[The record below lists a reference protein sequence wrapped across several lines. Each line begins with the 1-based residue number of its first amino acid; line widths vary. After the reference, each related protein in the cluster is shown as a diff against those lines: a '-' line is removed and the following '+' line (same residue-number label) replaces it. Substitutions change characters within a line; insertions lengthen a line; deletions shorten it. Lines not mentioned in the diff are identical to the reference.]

1 MSALSGSDK
10 PVGRVRFMDRQ
21 RVNLDGF
28 AVENPE
34 LGLAAL
40 RSPHDPPPSLVI
52 TDGRVTELDGVSEA
66 EFDSID
72 TYIARHGLDLSV
84 AEEVMALS
92 DVAFARLLVDPAVPR
107 YEIIRLSAGAT
118 PAKLAR
124 VLALLRPPE
133 LGLAMTKLRA
143 RRTPSNQAHVTN
155 RLDDPLLL
163 AADAATAAAF
173 GFREVETTVPVL
185 ADAPSNAVACLIGA
199 AFGADGVLIQ
209 CSVEEALELELG
221 MRGLTSYA
229 ETVSLYGTEEVFTD
243 GDDTPWSKAFL
254 TSAYASRGM
263 KMRVSSGAGAEVLMA
278 GARGQSMLYLEARCV
293 ALARAIGAQGVQ
305 NGGIDGASVAAA
317 VPSGLRELM
326 AENIM
331 VMMRNLESCSGN
343 DALMSESDMRR
354 TSRTLPIVLAGSDFA
369 FSGFGSIQRYDNMF
383 GPSNF
388 NAEDI
393 DDFLAM
399 QRDWGIDGGLRTVSP
414 SRIGDLR
421 REAAQACR
429 AVYAHLGL
437 ADFTDEHVELAVDAA
452 GSKDLGETDT
462 LAVLSAAHAIRQR
475 GLTVVDIVAALD
487 ECGYFEV
494 AERTVAFVRAR
505 LSGDYLQTSA
515 IFDEQLRVLSL
526 VTDPNDYAG
535 PGTGYAPTPE
545 RQREIDAIRQARG
558 VSDLRS
564 EQARSAVPLLAPVGP
579 ALPGQDPRDVVIGVS
594 PAVGRDVWR
603 CLSGL
608 AVTDVLREM
617 LAGLEEEGCTG
628 RVVRFNDTVDLGR
641 VGLAAARL
649 SGSGI
654 GIGLQG
660 KGTALIHRRDLAPL
674 ANLELYSVAPSVTPE
689 LYRLLGAN
697 AARHAK
703 GGTPDPARNPYS
715 DEAIEARYHT
725 TVIALMELER
735 RRDGSRRAPGRAVAG
750 GTEVISPRASA
761 PRRLPS
767 TPHAAAPMKHRCR
780 QGDTDVSSV
789 RLAGL
794 VEVVDVADVT
804 GVRALSGRPVE
815 GLTVEAVRA
824 GEVGL
829 ADLRIHPETL
839 ERQAVVAAEHGN
851 PQLAENLRRA
861 AELTQLPDDEVLGI
875 YEALR
880 PGPVHRRAADRAGR
894 VAGRPGAA
902 ALRGAGG
909 RGGRGLRPARAHRV
923 TRTRGRRRGDGAE
936 VASAVTVLRW
946 PAR

>member
-1 MSALSGSDK
+1 MTAEGSAAAGR
-10 PVGRVRFMDRQ
+10 PVGRVRFMDAQ

-28 AVENPE
+28 AVENVD
-34 LGLAAL
+34 LGLVAM
-40 RSPHDPPPSLVI
+40 RSPYDPEPGLAI
-52 TDGRVTELDGVSEA
+52 RDGRVTELDGVPE
-66 EFDSID
+66 EQFDSLD
-72 TYIARHGLDLSV
+72 AYIARHGLDLSV
-84 AEEVMALS
+84 AQEAMGLP
-92 DVAFARLLVDPAVPR
+92 DVEFARRLVNPDVPR
-107 YEIIRLSAGAT
+107 SEIVRLSAGAT

-124 VLALLRPPE
+124 VLALLRPAE
-133 LGLAMTKLRA
+133 LCQAMTKMRA

-163 AADAATAAAF
+163 AADSATAAAF

-185 ADAPSNAVACLIGA
+185 ADAPSNAVACLVGA
-199 AFGADGVLIQ
+199 AAGAQGVLIQ

-229 ETVSLYGTEEVFTD
+229 ETVSLYGTEQVFTD

-278 GARGQSMLYLEARCV
+278 GAERKSMLYLESRCV
-293 ALARAIGAQGVQ
+293 ALARAIGTQGVQ

-326 AENIM
+326 SENLM

-354 TSRTLPIVLAGSDFA
+354 TSRTLPIVLAGSDFM

-399 QRDWGIDGGLRTVSP
+399 QRDWGVDGGLRTVTAD
-414 SRIGDLR
+414 RIGQLR
-421 REAAQACR
+421 REAAQMCR
-429 AVYAHLGL
+429 AVYQHLGL
-437 ADFTDEHVELAVDAA
+437 ADFADDHLERAVDAA

-462 LAVLSAAHAIRQR
+462 LAVVSAAQAIRD
-475 GLTVVDIVAALD
+475 GGITVVDVVAALD
-487 ECGYFEV
+487 ETGYEAA
-494 AERTVAFVRAR
+494 AERILAMTAQR
-505 LSGDYLQTSA
+505 LAGDYLQTSA

-535 PGTGYAPTPE
+535 PGTGFEPGPE
-545 RQREIDAIRQARG
+545 RQAEIDAIRQARG
-558 VSDLRS
+558 VEDLRA
-564 EQARSAVPLLAPVGP
+564 EQATSAVPLLAVAATSGNGARREAAPGN
-579 ALPGQDPRDVVIGVS
+579 ASMRGREAAPGQDPREVVIGVS

-608 AVTDVLREM
+608 TVPEVLTEL

-641 VGLAAARL
+641 IGLAAARL
-649 SGSGI
+649 AGSGI

-674 ANLELYSVAPSVTPE
+674 ANLELYSVAPAVTPE

-703 GGTPDPARNPYS
+703 GGTPDPARNPYT

-725 TVIALMELER
+725 TVIALMALER
-735 RRDGSRRAPGRAVAG
+735 AWV
-750 GTEVISPRASA
+750 
-761 PRRLPS
+761 
-767 TPHAAAPMKHRCR
+767 K
-780 QGDTDVSSV
+780 
-789 RLAGL
+789 
-794 VEVVDVADVT
+794 
-804 GVRALSGRPVE
+804 
-815 GLTVEAVRA
+815 
-824 GEVGL
+824 
-829 ADLRIHPETL
+829 
-839 ERQAVVAAEHGN
+839 
-851 PQLAENLRRA
+851 
-861 AELTQLPDDEVLGI
+861 
-875 YEALR
+875 
-880 PGPVHRRAADRAGR
+880 
-894 VAGRPGAA
+894 PGAA
-902 ALRGAGG
+902 PEE
-909 RGGRGLRPARAHRV
+909 GLR
-923 TRTRGRRRGDGAE
+923 
-936 VASAVTVLRW
+936 
-946 PAR
+946 

>member
-1 MSALSGSDK
+1 MTAEGIEAGGR
-10 PVGRVRFMDRQ
+10 PVGRVRFMDAQ

-28 AVENPE
+28 AVEDAE
-34 LGLAAL
+34 LGLVAM
-40 RSPHDPPPSLVI
+40 RSPYDPPPGLVI
-52 TDGRVTELDGVSEA
+52 CDGRVTELDGVPEDR
-66 EFDSID
+66 FDSLD
-72 TYIARHGLDLSV
+72 AYIARHGIDLTV
-84 AEEVMALS
+84 AEEAMSLP
-92 DVAFARLLVDPAVPR
+92 DVEFARRLVSPDVPR
-107 YEIIRLSAGAT
+107 SEIIRLSAGAT

-133 LGLAMTKLRA
+133 LGQAMTKMRA

-163 AADAATAAAF
+163 AADSATAAAF

-199 AFGADGVLIQ
+199 AVGAQGVLIQ

-229 ETVSLYGTEEVFTD
+229 ETISLYGTEQVFTD

-278 GARGQSMLYLEARCV
+278 GAEGRSMLYLEARCV

-305 NGGIDGASVAAA
+305 NGGIDGASVAAS
-317 VPSGLRELM
+317 VPRGLRELM
-326 AENIM
+326 AENLM

-354 TSRTLPIVLAGSDFA
+354 TSRTLPIVLAGSDFM

-399 QRDWGIDGGLRTVSP
+399 QRDWGVDGGLRTVDAA
-414 SRIGDLR
+414 RLGALR
-421 REAAQACR
+421 RDAAEACR

-437 ADFTDEHVELAVDAA
+437 ADFTDEHVERAVDAA

-462 LAVLSAAHAIRQR
+462 LAVLAAAQAIRQR

-487 ECGYFEV
+487 ECGYLHQ
-494 AERTVAFVRAR
+494 AERTMAFAQVR
-505 LSGDYLQTSA
+505 LSGEYLQTSA

-535 PGTGYAPTPE
+535 PGTGYEPSPS
-545 RQREIDAIRQARG
+545 RQAEIDAIRQARR
-558 VSDLRS
+558 VADLRA
-564 EQARSAVPLLAPVGP
+564 EQERFAVPLLATAGP
-579 ALPGQDPRDVVIGVS
+579 ARPGQGPRDVVIGVS

-617 LAGLEEEGCTG
+617 LAGLEEEGCVG
-628 RVVRFNDTVDLGR
+628 RVVRFNDSVDLGR
-641 VGLAAARL
+641 IGLAAARL
-649 SGSGI
+649 AGSGI

-674 ANLELYSVAPSVTPE
+674 ANLELYSVAPSVTAE
-689 LYRLLGAN
+689 LYRLLRAN
-697 AARHAK
+697 PARH
-703 GGTPDPARNPYS
+703 PYS

-725 TVIALMELER
+725 TVIALMALER
-735 RRDGSRRAPGRAVAG
+735 AWVKPGA
-750 GTEVISPRASA
+750 SP
-761 PRRLPS
+761 
-767 TPHAAAPMKHRCR
+767 
-780 QGDTDVSSV
+780 
-789 RLAGL
+789 
-794 VEVVDVADVT
+794 EE
-804 GVRALSGRPVE
+804 LSLE
-815 GLTVEAVRA
+815 GLR
-824 GEVGL
+824 
-829 ADLRIHPETL
+829 
-839 ERQAVVAAEHGN
+839 
-851 PQLAENLRRA
+851 
-861 AELTQLPDDEVLGI
+861 
-875 YEALR
+875 
-880 PGPVHRRAADRAGR
+880 
-894 VAGRPGAA
+894 
-902 ALRGAGG
+902 
-909 RGGRGLRPARAHRV
+909 
-923 TRTRGRRRGDGAE
+923 
-936 VASAVTVLRW
+936 
-946 PAR
+946 

>member
-1 MSALSGSDK
+1 MTAEGSAAAGR
-10 PVGRVRFMDRQ
+10 PVGRVRFMDAQ

-28 AVENPE
+28 AVENVD
-34 LGLAAL
+34 LGLVAM
-40 RSPHDPPPSLVI
+40 RSPYDPEPGLAI
-52 TDGRVTELDGVSEA
+52 RDGRVTELDGVPE
-66 EFDSID
+66 EQFDSLD
-72 TYIARHGLDLSV
+72 AYIARHGLDLSV
-84 AEEVMALS
+84 AQEAMGLP
-92 DVAFARLLVDPAVPR
+92 DVEFARRLVNPDVPR
-107 YEIIRLSAGAT
+107 SEIVRLSAGAT

-124 VLALLRPPE
+124 VLALLRPAE
-133 LGLAMTKLRA
+133 LCQAMTKMRA

-163 AADAATAAAF
+163 AADSATAAAF

-185 ADAPSNAVACLIGA
+185 ADAPSNAVACLVGA
-199 AFGADGVLIQ
+199 AAGAQGVLIQ

-229 ETVSLYGTEEVFTD
+229 ETVSLYGTEQVFTD

-278 GARGQSMLYLEARCV
+278 GAERKSMLYLESRCV
-293 ALARAIGAQGVQ
+293 ALARAIGTQGVQ

-326 AENIM
+326 SENLM

-354 TSRTLPIVLAGSDFA
+354 TSRTLPIVLAGSDFM

-399 QRDWGIDGGLRTVSP
+399 QRDWGVDGGLRTVTAD
-414 SRIGDLR
+414 RIGQLR
-421 REAAQACR
+421 REAAQMCR
-429 AVYAHLGL
+429 AVYQHLGL
-437 ADFTDEHVELAVDAA
+437 ADFADDHLERAVDAA

-462 LAVLSAAHAIRQR
+462 LAVVSAAQAIRD
-475 GLTVVDIVAALD
+475 GGITVVDVVAALD
-487 ECGYFEV
+487 ETGYEAA
-494 AERTVAFVRAR
+494 AERILAMTAQR
-505 LSGDYLQTSA
+505 LAGDYLQTSA

-535 PGTGYAPTPE
+535 PGTGFEPGPE
-545 RQREIDAIRQARG
+545 RQAEIDAIRQARG
-558 VSDLRS
+558 VEDLRA
-564 EQARSAVPLLAPVGP
+564 EQATSAVPLLAVAATSGNGARREAAPGN
-579 ALPGQDPRDVVIGVS
+579 ASMRGREAAPGQDPREVVIGVS

-608 AVTDVLREM
+608 TVPEVLTEL

-641 VGLAAARL
+641 IGLAAARL
-649 SGSGI
+649 AGSGI

-674 ANLELYSVAPSVTPE
+674 ANLELYSVAPAVTPE

-703 GGTPDPARNPYS
+703 GGTPDPARNPYT

-725 TVIALMELER
+725 TVIALMALER
-735 RRDGSRRAPGRAVAG
+735 AWV
-750 GTEVISPRASA
+750 
-761 PRRLPS
+761 
-767 TPHAAAPMKHRCR
+767 K
-780 QGDTDVSSV
+780 
-789 RLAGL
+789 
-794 VEVVDVADVT
+794 
-804 GVRALSGRPVE
+804 
-815 GLTVEAVRA
+815 
-824 GEVGL
+824 
-829 ADLRIHPETL
+829 
-839 ERQAVVAAEHGN
+839 
-851 PQLAENLRRA
+851 
-861 AELTQLPDDEVLGI
+861 
-875 YEALR
+875 
-880 PGPVHRRAADRAGR
+880 
-894 VAGRPGAA
+894 PGAA
-902 ALRGAGG
+902 PEELSQE
-909 RGGRGLRPARAHRV
+909 GLR
-923 TRTRGRRRGDGAE
+923 
-936 VASAVTVLRW
+936 
-946 PAR
+946 

>member
-1 MSALSGSDK
+1 
-10 PVGRVRFMDRQ
+10 MDAQ

-28 AVENPE
+28 AVENAE
-34 LGLAAL
+34 LGLVAM
-40 RSPHDPPPSLVI
+40 RSPYDPEPSLVI
-52 TDGRVTELDGVSEA
+52 RDGRVTEMDGVPEDH
-66 EFDSID
+66 FDSLD
-72 TYIARHGLDLSV
+72 AYIARHGLDLSV
-84 AEEVMALS
+84 AEEAMSLP
-92 DVAFARLLVDPAVPR
+92 DVEFARRLVSPDVPR
-107 YEIIRLSAGAT
+107 AEIVRLSAGAT

-133 LGLAMTKLRA
+133 LGQAMTKMRA

-173 GFREVETTVPVL
+173 GFREIETTVPVL
-185 ADAPSNAVACLIGA
+185 ADAPSNSVACLIGA
-199 AFGADGVLIQ
+199 SAGAQGVLIQ

-229 ETVSLYGTEEVFTD
+229 ETISLYGTEQVFTD

-278 GARGQSMLYLEARCV
+278 GAERKSMLYLESRCV
-293 ALARAIGAQGVQ
+293 ALARAMGTQGVQ

-326 AENIM
+326 SENVM
-331 VMMRNLESCSGN
+331 AMMRNLESCSGN

-354 TSRTLPIVLAGSDFA
+354 TSRTLPIVLAGSDFM

-399 QRDWGIDGGLRTVSP
+399 QRDWGVDGGLRTVP
-414 SRIGDLR
+414 EDRIAELR
-421 REAAQACR
+421 REAAQMCR
-429 AVYAHLGL
+429 AVYRHLGL
-437 ADFTDEHVELAVDAA
+437 ADFTDDQVELAVDAA

-462 LAVLSAAHAIRQR
+462 LAVVAAAQAIRD
-475 GLTVVDIVAALD
+475 GGITVVDVVAALD
-487 ECGYFEV
+487 ETGYETV
-494 AERTVAFVRAR
+494 AERILTMTAER
-505 LSGDYLQTSA
+505 LAGDYLQTSA

-535 PGTGYAPTPE
+535 PGTGFEPGPE
-545 RQREIDAIRQARG
+545 RQAEIDAIRQARG
-558 VSDLRS
+558 VEDLRA
-564 EQARSAVPLLAPVGP
+564 EQAAAAVPLLAVAGP
-579 ALPGQDPRDVVIGVS
+579 DREVLPGQDPREVVVGVS

-608 AVTDVLREM
+608 PVTDVLAEL

-641 VGLAAARL
+641 IGLAAARL
-649 SGSGI
+649 AGSGI

-674 ANLELYSVAPSVTPE
+674 ANLELYSVAPAVTPE

-703 GGTPDPARNPYS
+703 GGTPDPARNPYT

-725 TVIALMELER
+725 TVIALMALER
-735 RRDGSRRAPGRAVAG
+735 AWVKPGAPPQ
-750 GTEVISPRASA
+750 E
-761 PRRLPS
+761 
-767 TPHAAAPMKHRCR
+767 
-780 QGDTDVSSV
+780 
-789 RLAGL
+789 
-794 VEVVDVADVT
+794 
-804 GVRALSGRPVE
+804 LSLE
-815 GLTVEAVRA
+815 GLR
-824 GEVGL
+824 
-829 ADLRIHPETL
+829 
-839 ERQAVVAAEHGN
+839 
-851 PQLAENLRRA
+851 
-861 AELTQLPDDEVLGI
+861 
-875 YEALR
+875 
-880 PGPVHRRAADRAGR
+880 
-894 VAGRPGAA
+894 
-902 ALRGAGG
+902 
-909 RGGRGLRPARAHRV
+909 
-923 TRTRGRRRGDGAE
+923 
-936 VASAVTVLRW
+936 
-946 PAR
+946 